1 MPNSFE
7 LDGRGPSDRQLFGI
21 GIAVLVVSA
30 LLTTVM
36 LVKSTGRLNDYVRV
50 VADLVNVGDG
60 LPQKSDVKYHGVLV
74 GMVDD
79 VVPAAHGKPNY
90 VHINLKEDYAKS
102 IPASVTARVVPSNVF
117 AVSSVQ
123 LVGNGPGSKIRDG
136 AHIPEDKRLPT
147 VLFQTTV
154 SKLRDLL
161 AAAGRGRDDRSVGI
175 LAALGAATDHRR
187 VSLLNAGAQLNRLL
201 DQLNSIVSTDTGPST
216 VSALLDATRGLAQT
230 APDLLDALHQAVEP
244 MRTFA
249 ETRGQLASLLSGAD
263 YTVGTTRQSFDNHI
277 DQLIRITADFT
288 PVLGVLAQKSN
299 NFVPAVTK
307 LDNLANQFMEQVWNP
322 QTNLGNMRAMLTF
335 TPSSTYTR
343 ADCPHYGE
351 LKGPSCFTAPLIP
364 VRPDLPDVL
373 LPQNYQP
380 PKDLAPPP
388 GTVIGPDGN
397 LVAVG
402 PPLINPTP
410 NLTDPNPPLAPG
422 ITPSPPVPGSAN
434 PDNPS
439 PGAPATPQPQQPWV
453 APVAPKAPWI
463 PQSSFRPSFGATW
476 VPWGANTNEPCWARS
491 PVDPRRRPPSCC
503 WARSPAEQRCR
514 WRIRPGRHPRLDPG
528 RANEVSRPAHR
539 ADAVH
544 DRLADADLAGVC
556 EPAPRRGRRHGPVFG
571 GVQRCVRAARR

>member
-7 LDGRGPSDRQLFGI
+7 LDGRGPSDRQLLGC
-21 GIAVLVVSA
+21 GVLVVVMTA
-30 LLTTVM
+30 LLTVGM
-36 LVKSTGRLNDYVRV
+36 VAKSTGRLNDYVRV
-50 VADLVNVGDG
+50 VADLINVGDG

-74 GMVDD
+74 GMVND
-79 VVPAAHGKPNY
+79 VVPAANGEPNY
-90 VHINLKEDYAKS
+90 VQIDLKPEYANS
-102 IPASVTARVVPSNVF
+102 IPVAVTARVVPSNVF

-123 LVGNGPGSKIRDG
+123 LVGNGPGAAISSGGHIR
-136 AHIPEDKRLPT
+136 EDTRLPT

-161 AAAGRGRDDRSVGI
+161 TAAGRGREDKSVGI

-187 VSLLNAGAQLNRLL
+187 VTLLNAGSQLNRLL
-201 DQLNSIVSTDTGPST
+201 DQLNSIVSTDAGPST
-216 VSALLDATRGLAQT
+216 VSALLEATQGLQAT

-244 MRTFA
+244 LLTFA

-263 YTVGTTRQSFDNHI
+263 HTVGTTRESFGNQI
-277 DQLIRITADFT
+277 DQVIRITSDFT
-288 PVLGVLAQKSN
+288 PVLGVLAMRSN

-307 LDNLANQFMEQVWNP
+307 LDNLANKFMEQVWMP
-322 QTNLGNMRAMLTF
+322 EKNLGNMRAMLTF

-351 LKGPSCFTAPLIP
+351 LKGPSCFTAPLVP

-397 LVAVG
+397 LMAVG
-402 PPLINPTP
+402 PPLVNGPP
-410 NLTDPNPPLAPG
+410 NLTDPNPPLPAWLA
-422 ITPSPPVPGSAN
+422 PSPPVPGSAN

-439 PGAPATPQPQQPWV
+439 PGAPASPQPHPPWV

-463 PQSSFRPSFGATW
+463 PQASFGGNVGPVGSQQERNMLTVITGQPASAATQLLLGP
-476 VPWGANTNEPCWARS
+476 VARGTTVS
-491 PVDPRRRPPSCC
+491 LTHPPS
-503 WARSPAEQRCR
+503 A
-514 WRIRPGRHPRLDPG
+514 GG
-528 RANEVSRPAHR
+528 HR
-539 ADAVH
+539 
-544 DRLADADLAGVC
+544 
-556 EPAPRRGRRHGPVFG
+556 
-571 GVQRCVRAARR
+571 

>member
-1 MPNSFE
+1 MGKPNSFE
-7 LDGRGPSDRQLFGI
+7 LDGRGPSDRQLLATGA
-21 GIAVLVVSA
+21 AVGVVAA
-30 LLTTVM
+30 LLTVAM
-36 LVKSTGRLNDYVRV
+36 VVKSTGRLNDYVRV
-50 VADLVNVGDG
+50 VADLINVGDG

-79 VVPAAHGKPNY
+79 VVPASNGKPNY
-90 VHINLKEDYAKS
+90 VHIDLKEEFAKS

-123 LVGNGPGSKIRDG
+123 LVGNGSGSTIRAG
-136 AHIPEDKRLPT
+136 AHIAEDTALPT

-161 AAAGRGRDDRSVGI
+161 ASAGRGRDDRSVGI

-187 VSLLNAGAQLNRLL
+187 GALLNAGAQVNRLL
-201 DQLNSIVSTDTGPST
+201 DQLNSIVSTHAGPST
-216 VSALLDATRGLAQT
+216 VSALVDAARGLAQT

-244 MRTFA
+244 MQTFA

-263 YTVGTTRQSFDNHI
+263 YTLGTTRTSFDNHI
-277 DQLIRITADFT
+277 DQLIKITADFT
-288 PVLGVLAQKSN
+288 PVLGILAMKSN

-307 LDNLANQFMEQVWNP
+307 LDNLANKFMDHVWVP
-322 QTNLGNMRAMLTF
+322 GRDVGNMRAMLSF

-364 VRPDLPDVL
+364 VRPDMPEVL

-388 GTVIGPDGN
+388 GTVIGADGN

-402 PPLINPTP
+402 PPLINPIP
-410 NLTDPNPPLAPG
+410 NLVDPNPPLAPG
-422 ITPSPPVPGSAN
+422 IMPSPPVPGSAN

-439 PGAPATPQPQQPWV
+439 PGAPASPSPNAPWV
-453 APVAPKAPWI
+453 PPVAPKAPWI
-463 PQSSFRPSFGATW
+463 PQSSFGGN
-476 VPWGANTNEPCWARS
+476 V
-491 PVDPRRRPPSCC
+491 
-503 WARSPAEQRCR
+503 
-514 WRIRPGRHPRLDPG
+514 
-528 RANEVSRPAHR
+528 
-539 ADAVH
+539 
-544 DRLADADLAGVC
+544 
-556 EPAPRRGRRHGPVFG
+556 GPVGSQYERNMLSVITGQPATDATELLLGPVARGTTVSLKPGPKSPPG
-571 GVQRCVRAARR
+571 GPK